1 MRFILFT
8 GKGGVGKTTIAAA
21 TAVRCAQLGYPTL
34 IISTDAAHSLQDS
47 FEVEIRD
54 EETAICQNL
63 YGLEIDIN
71 EEIKRNWGPIQGFIE
86 QFLKYRG
93 FDNIIADE
101 LAVFPG
107 MEEVFSLIKL
117 KDYYVKGTFE
127 VVVIDCAPTGDTLR
141 LLAAPDIAKWYM
153 EKIFNIERIVL
164 KAVRPVAKRFV
175 DMPLPT
181 DDVFD
186 TMEGLYNNLIGMKEV
201 LTDQDISTIRLV
213 INPEK
218 MVIKESQKAYTYLNL
233 FGYSVDAVV
242 ANRVLPPEIQD
253 PFYEKWKHIQK
264 LYLEEAAESF
274 QPLPIITSQLWDQEI
289 VGLRLLSLLAEHI
302 YNNDDPTKIFF
313 QERVMEI
320 EEANGE
326 YQLTVKL
333 PFATK
338 EELSMW
344 IKGDELILR
353 FKNYKRNIFLP
364 RVLSSLKLK
373 GAKLDGKALKI
384 RFGGNDH
391 EGMHK

>member
-326 YQLTVKL
+326 Y
-333 PFATK
+333 
-338 EELSMW
+338 
-344 IKGDELILR
+344 
-353 FKNYKRNIFLP
+353 
-364 RVLSSLKLK
+364 
-373 GAKLDGKALKI
+373 
-384 RFGGNDH
+384 
-391 EGMHK
+391 